1 MKIIYTDLDGTLLDH
16 NTYSFTA
23 ALPAL
28 QQCATMNIPVIFN
41 TSKTFEEVQSL
52 QRKLHLTS
60 PFIVENGAAVYIPKT
75 FAREFGLAIDV
86 WIDTYDC
93 TDTTDYLVKVFAQPN
108 THWQSI
114 LAELSHWHTSFKA
127 VSQISTDEVSKLTGL
142 HETQAQGAQKRQYGE
157 PLFWLG
163 TDTEKQAFINEIKH
177 YGAVPIQGGRFLHIN
192 GDTNKGSAQ
201 HWLTTRFKSVCSGLI
216 QTIGLGDGMNDIP
229 LLENADIA
237 VQIKSP
243 AYDYPPLNKTTN
255 IIKTKLEGPAGWN
268 HAILELCA
276 K

>member
-16 NTYSFTA
+16 NTYSFAA
-23 ALPAL
+23 ALPAIN
-28 QQCATMNIPVIFN
+28 QCLMTNIPVIFN
-41 TSKTFEEVQSL
+41 TSKTFKEAQYL
-52 QRKLHLTS
+52 QEQLHLKS
-60 PFIVENGAAVYIPKT
+60 PFILENGAAVYIPKT
-75 FAREFGLAIDV
+75 FAREIGIELDACIK
-86 WIDTYDC
+86 TYDC
-93 TDTTDYLVKVFAQPN
+93 LETTDYIIKVFAKPN

-114 LAELSHWHTSFKA
+114 LADMPHWHSSFKA
-127 VSQISTDEVSKLTGL
+127 LSKISTDELIKLTGL
-142 HETQAQGAQKRQYGE
+142 HQTQAKSAQQRQYGE

-163 TDTEKQAFINEIKH
+163 TDSEKQLFIKEIKKH
-177 YGAVPIQGGRFLHIN
+177 GAVPIQGGRFLHIN
-192 GDTNKGSAQ
+192 GNTDKGQAQ
-201 HWLTTRFKSVCSGLI
+201 QWLTALLKSVCSGLI

-229 LLENADIA
+229 LLENSDIA

-268 HAILELCA
+268 HAILELCT